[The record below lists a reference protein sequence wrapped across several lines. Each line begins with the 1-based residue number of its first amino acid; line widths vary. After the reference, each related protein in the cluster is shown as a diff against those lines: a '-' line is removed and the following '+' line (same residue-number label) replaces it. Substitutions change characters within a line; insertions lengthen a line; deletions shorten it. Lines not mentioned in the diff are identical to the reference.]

1 MLKSVTEFAAFIE
14 QSISTGFF
22 VQDIA
27 AGFDQIA
34 IERRT
39 RGADGSSTQK
49 QADNYQMDQGAE
61 HIVGVLQ
68 IFTRCKHFQDRGV
81 RRETAAVVLH

>member
-34 IERRT
+34 IERCPR
-39 RGADGSSTQK
+39 RADGRCTPK
-49 QADNYQMDQGAE
+49 QADNYQVDQGAK
-61 HIVGVLQ
+61 HIEDVL
-68 IFTRCKHFQDRGV
+68 
-81 RRETAAVVLH
+81 